1 MWFHSVAD
9 SVNFSHK
16 VKLWSPMVAR
26 MQILKYGSNQNRKKL
41 SYIPDLELTST
52 RVLEPVIHGRGY
64 KPRSATSNRKN
75 KKRGQAQTGDEVEG
89 IEQLVL
95 DQLDD
100 QALRKRKVSLDQAD
114 RYEK

>member
-1 MWFHSVAD
+1 MFQSISEAKINTYKGVVYGKAKPNNLRHTMWFHSVAD

-64 KPRSATSNRKN
+64 KPRSATSTRKN
-75 KKRGQAQTGDEVEG
+75 KKRG
-89 IEQLVL
+89 
-95 DQLDD
+95 
-100 QALRKRKVSLDQAD
+100 R
-114 RYEK
+114 